1 MSIRK
6 RSCHVR
12 HRRFPAARFPLSSSL
27 TAYGSCRGRHPSP
40 LSSGRKGSASASA
53 FPRCSE
59 GCTACFPFSFLKK
72 PMNSLS
78 SSQIQHTKSMYE
90 IHSNNIK
97 QSLLSFPYSL
107 QHFKTT
113 EIFHFIHGHKGIIK
127 LPRDNKEGEHPGIL

>member
-1 MSIRK
+1 MPI
-6 RSCHVR
+6 C
-12 HRRFPAARFPLSSSL
+12 
-27 TAYGSCRGRHPSP
+27 
-40 LSSGRKGSASASA
+40 
-53 FPRCSE
+53 
-59 GCTACFPFSFLKK
+59 
-72 PMNSLS
+72 LS

-127 LPRDNKEGEHPGIL
+127 LPRDNKEGEHPGIFYLRKTKPVNLLFPAEMILCREFFLCIKGYSRLWIYNFSWSSAFAFFLGGDNFAYTLGILIS